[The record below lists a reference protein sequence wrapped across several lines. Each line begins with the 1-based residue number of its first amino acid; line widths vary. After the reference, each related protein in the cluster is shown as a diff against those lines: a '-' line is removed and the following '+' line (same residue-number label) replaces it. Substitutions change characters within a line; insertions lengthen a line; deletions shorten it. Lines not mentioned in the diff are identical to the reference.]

1 MPLVIPKSK
10 GLLGAAGL
18 VATRGKP
25 FAVELYGGATLA
37 LLLPIMRSS
46 IDDEG
51 LVVPFVGVKPSIRAG
66 LLPTVVELVLGKLPP
81 CPIGGT
87 PVE

>member
-10 GLLGAAGL
+10 GLFGAVGL

-37 LLLPIMRSS
+37 PLLPIMRSS
-46 IDDEG
+46 IDEEG
-51 LVVPFVGVKPSIRAG
+51 LVVPFVGVKPSVRVG
-66 LLPTVVELVLGKLPP
+66 LLAAVAELVLGKLPP